1 MKKTLITLILG
12 FTTILPVLGETVP
25 PENRVSLPTAMEMAV
40 NGNIGLQEKRK
51 SLGIA
56 KYQIKSANKL
66 KNPQIQSNILTGKIS
81 NANSSQVGVILPL
94 EIAKRGARKDAA
106 IVNASAV
113 SQSVQHY
120 EFELK
125 LRIRTAYFNLLQAK
139 SELQIMEERKELLE
153 EMLRLAKEKPQ
164 SSENY
169 KIEFLQADM
178 RLKKQLIAIN
188 RAKANVKT
196 ARYNFNRVLNL
207 ENNDTFYD
215 SLEDSL
221 FDKSF
226 LDEIE
231 VPSYDE
237 AEKMAMEHRHDLQ
250 LAKLNI
256 EKSKKELQVAKRNRI
271 PDVSVGGGY
280 AFSMGDKSDG
290 EHLTGAFVAVGAD
303 MPVLYRYT
311 PEIESAKLAIE
322 QTELDYKARVN
333 ITKNTLKTNY
343 DKFLIAK
350 ENVEHYSDIL
360 DESKEIL
367 KLAKARYQK
376 GQANLMNLIINEH
389 THQEYLNEYINAVG
403 VYYNTYIAILKE
415 MGVDSVSAL

>member
-1 MKKTLITLILG
+1 MC
-12 FTTILPVLGETVP
+12 
-25 PENRVSLPTAMEMAV
+25 
-40 NGNIGLQEKRK
+40 
-51 SLGIA
+51 
-56 KYQIKSANKL
+56 
-66 KNPQIQSNILTGKIS
+66 
-81 NANSSQVGVILPL
+81 
-94 EIAKRGARKDAA
+94 
-106 IVNASAV
+106 
-113 SQSVQHY
+113 
-120 EFELK
+120 
-125 LRIRTAYFNLLQAK
+125 IRD
-139 SELQIMEERKELLE
+139 S
-153 EMLRLAKEKPQ
+153 AKEKPQ

-333 ITKNTLKTNY
+333 ITKNLS
-343 DKFLIAK
+343 LI
-350 ENVEHYSDIL
+350 HI
-360 DESKEIL
+360 
-367 KLAKARYQK
+367 
-376 GQANLMNLIINEH
+376 
-389 THQEYLNEYINAVG
+389 
-403 VYYNTYIAILKE
+403 
-415 MGVDSVSAL
+415 